1 MEPHRVVV
9 VGKLALTCSEYLKK
23 GRQFYVEGRIRTR
36 EFENKVD
43 AREQRR
49 TEIGASR
56 CCSCV
61 CRPTKGFS
69 LMRLRRRRYPPIRRF
84 HSDPLRRFVVDTRF
98 ARHLAIEDGEK
109 GEDQESF
116 LAIDDR
122 LRDSMS

>member
-1 MEPHRVVV
+1 VEPHRVVV

-23 GRQFYVEGRIRTR
+23 GRQ
-36 EFENKVD
+36 
-43 AREQRR
+43 
-49 TEIGASR
+49 
-56 CCSCV
+56 
-61 CRPTKGFS
+61 
-69 LMRLRRRRYPPIRRF
+69 RRRRYPPIRRF

-98 ARHLAIEDGEK
+98 ARHSAIEDGEK